1 MPSMKLDEYNMTT
14 EQSYEKKAYIAQLM
28 KIVAEK
34 YNLGS
39 EIYNLDMSVVAKLA
53 KENGIQF
60 YDFLKYRK

>member
-1 MPSMKLDEYNMTT
+1 MPSRKLEEFDTDT
-14 EQSYEKKAYIAQLM
+14 EQSYEKKLYIAQLM

-39 EIYNLDMSVVAKLA
+39 EIYNLDISVVAKLG